1 MAKAW
6 SFIRRD
12 FRVNVSYRLAFL
24 LRFLGLFFSVAL
36 YYFIAELIGGAAI
49 PQLESYGGD
58 YFAFLLI
65 GIALSG
71 YLGTSLGSFSGVI
84 RREQVT
90 GTLEMML
97 LTPTR
102 LSTIIISSSLWSF
115 LLTSI
120 NVFLYLL
127 LGVLLFGLDL
137 GRGNWP
143 AALLVLA
150 LTILCFSSLGVIA
163 AAFIMVLKRGDPVTW
178 AFGMLSNLLGG
189 VYYPVTI
196 MPQSLQ
202 YLSYLLPVTYSLRAM
217 RHALLMGYS
226 FVELLPDIAV
236 LSLFCLVLLPLSLI
250 SFRYAVHRAKVE
262 GSLTHY

>member
-1 MAKAW
+1 MGRARA
-6 SFIRRD
+6 FIKRD
-12 FRVNVSYRLAFL
+12 FRINASYRLAFL

-36 YYFIAELIGGAAI
+36 YYFIAKLIGGAAL
-49 PQLESYGGD
+49 PELESYGGD

-71 YLGTSLGSFSGVI
+71 YLGTSLGGFSRVI
-84 RREQVT
+84 RNEQVT

-102 LSTIIISSSLWSF
+102 LSTVIIASSLWDF
-115 LLTSI
+115 LLTSL
-120 NVFLYLL
+120 NVFLYLV
-127 LGVLLFGLDL
+127 LGVLLFAVDL
-137 GRGNWP
+137 GAGNWP
-143 AALLVLA
+143 AALLILA

-178 AFGMLSNLLGG
+178 FFGMLSSLLGG
-189 VYYPVTI
+189 VYYPITI
-196 MPQSLQ
+196 MPQWLQ
-202 YLSYLLPVTYSLRAM
+202 YLSYLLPITYSLRAM

-226 FVELLPDIAV
+226 LVELLPDIAV
-236 LSLFCLVLLPLSLI
+236 LSLFCVVLLPLSLI
-250 SFRYAVHRAKVE
+250 CFRYAVHRAKIE

>member
-1 MAKAW
+1 VDKVWA
-6 SFIRRD
+6 FIKRD
-12 FRVNVSYRLAFL
+12 FRTNVSYRVAFL

-36 YYFIAELIGGAAI
+36 YYFIAQLIGRAAI

-71 YLGTSLGSFSGVI
+71 YLGTSLGSFSQVI

-115 LLTSI
+115 LLTSV
-120 NVFLYLL
+120 NVVVYLL
-127 LGVLLFGLDL
+127 LGVLLFGVDL
-137 GRGNWP
+137 GEGNWL
-143 AALLVLA
+143 AASLILA

-178 AFGMLSNLLGG
+178 VFGMLSSLLGG
-189 VYYPVTI
+189 VFYPITI
-196 MPQSLQ
+196 MPPWLQ
-202 YLSYLLPVTYSLRAM
+202 YLSYLLPITYSLRAM

-226 FVELLPDIAV
+226 LVDLRPDIAA
-236 LSLFCLVLLPLSLI
+236 LALFCLVLLPLSLI

>member
-1 MAKAW
+1 MDKAW
-6 SFIRRD
+6 AFLKRD
-12 FRVNVSYRLAFL
+12 FRINVSYRIAFL
-24 LRFLGLFFSVAL
+24 LRFLGLFFSTAL
-36 YYFIAELIGGAAI
+36 YYFIAQLIGRAAI

-71 YLGTSLGSFSGVI
+71 YLGTSLSSFSSVI
-84 RREQVT
+84 RSEQVT

-97 LTPTR
+97 LTPTK
-102 LSTIIISSSLWSF
+102 LSTIVISSSLWSF
-115 LLTSI
+115 LLTSL

-127 LGVLLFGLDL
+127 LGVLVFGLDL

-143 AALLVLA
+143 AALLILI
-150 LTILCFSSLGVIA
+150 LTIICFSSLGIIA

-178 AFGMLSNLLGG
+178 VFGMFSSLLGG
-189 VYYPVTI
+189 VYYPITI
-196 MPQSLQ
+196 MPQGLQ
-202 YLSYLLPVTYSLRAM
+202 YFSYLLPVTYSLRAM

-226 FVELLPDIAV
+226 FRELLPDMAIV
-236 LSLFCLVLLPLSLI
+236 SLFCVVLLPLGLV